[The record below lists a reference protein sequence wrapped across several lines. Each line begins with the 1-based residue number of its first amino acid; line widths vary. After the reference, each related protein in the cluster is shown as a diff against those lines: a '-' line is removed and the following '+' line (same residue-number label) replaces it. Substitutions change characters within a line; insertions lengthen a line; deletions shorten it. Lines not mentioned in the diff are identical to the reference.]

1 MKIDDGVRIGGQWM
15 KWKMK
20 DKMVENVWE
29 CQLKKENCKQRV
41 NAQRD
46 SDEKCMKNA
55 FLSPFTKK

>member
-1 MKIDDGVRIGGQWM
+1 
-15 KWKMK
+15 MK

-29 CQLKKENCKQRV
+29 CQLKKENCKQKV